1 LAMDILEAIQTR
13 HCVRDFEARPVPKDV
28 VMNILAAANRSP
40 SGGNGQPWEVFVAA
54 GATLEGIR
62 RAYLDCAQRAPAGP
76 PPRPAMPPAMM
87 ERFAAIRA
95 ERMKRLGLDPADPAS
110 AKFFA
115 DMSARLFGAPMV
127 AIICQD
133 KAVTGQLDLG
143 LYIQTICLAAMHF
156 GVDALIATQ
165 LVSQPDILRPALDI
179 PENLA
184 IVTGVGL
191 GYAKPNSLINTYRS
205 PRRPIEE
212 VVRYKD

>member
-1 LAMDILEAIQTR
+1 
-13 HCVRDFEARPVPKDV
+13 
-28 VMNILAAANRSP
+28 
-40 SGGNGQPWEVFVAA
+40 
-54 GATLEGIR
+54 
-62 RAYLDCAQRAPAGP
+62 
-76 PPRPAMPPAMM
+76 
-87 ERFAAIRA
+87 
-95 ERMKRLGLDPADPAS
+95 MKRLGLDPADPAS

>member
-1 LAMDILEAIQTR
+1 LVMDILEAIQTR
-13 HCVRDFEARPVPKDV
+13 HCVRDFDSRPVPKDV

-40 SGGNGQPWEVFVAA
+40 SGGNGQPWEIFVAV

-62 RAYLDCAQRAPAGP
+62 RAYLECARRAPAGP

-95 ERMKRLGLDPADPAS
+95 ERMKLLGLDPSDPAS
-110 AKFFA
+110 TKVFA
-115 DMSARLFGAPMV
+115 EMSARLFGAPVV
-127 AIICQD
+127 AVICQD
-133 KAVTGQLDLG
+133 KAVLGQLDLG
-143 LYIQTICLAAMHF
+143 LYIQTLCLAAMHF

-165 LVSQPDILRPALDI
+165 LVSQPDILRPTLDI
-179 PENLA
+179 PEQLA
-184 IVTGVGL
+184 IVTGVAL

-205 PRRPIEE
+205 PRRLIGE